1 MLRSCEKSISR
12 KKNGSSIEKFPS
24 LLYYTGILKRLQHLI
39 IQFPIYLTI
48 RLWARDFYRVIVDE
62 GAARVNY
69 REIEIESE

>member
-1 MLRSCEKSISR
+1 MQQ
-12 KKNGSSIEKFPS
+12 N
-24 LLYYTGILKRLQHLI
+24 H
-39 IQFPIYLTI
+39 IYLTI